1 MALICEA
8 ADAQDYNGCDAG
20 DDAGDDADGD
30 GNGCDASCASND
42 PAVECVGG
50 GSGSGGGCNF
60 CVSPPMPPPDPP
72 MLSSVRSVSR
82 FLKQG
87 HFALLVYMLS
97 VGNQCIVRSDHP
109 RW

>member
-8 ADAQDYNGCDAG
+8 ADAQDYLESDAG
-20 DDAGDDADGD
+20 DDAGDGADGD

-42 PAVECVGG
+42 PAVEG
-50 GSGSGGGCNF
+50 GS
-60 CVSPPMPPPDPP
+60 VRASPPMPPPDPP